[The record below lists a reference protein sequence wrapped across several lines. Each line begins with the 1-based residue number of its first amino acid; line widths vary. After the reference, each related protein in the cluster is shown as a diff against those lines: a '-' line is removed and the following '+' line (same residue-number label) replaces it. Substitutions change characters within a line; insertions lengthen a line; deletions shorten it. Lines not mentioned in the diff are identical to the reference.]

1 MTSIAVSLA
10 ARRAYAERIGNEG
23 GQAPWWDIV
32 VLTASSQRQA
42 DWYGDEIARRR
53 SQGKIPPA
61 LYLVAPDP
69 SGRRVGSGGAT
80 LNALCALEPQLARG
94 WRDSRVLIVHSG
106 GDARRLPQYS
116 ISGKLFGPLP
126 VKTPWGDVSTVF
138 DEFLA
143 LSCGWVERLPSGLV
157 VASGDVVLTFDAGA
171 LNWSRSGATGV
182 ALRQPVEVGSQHGVY
197 IADPGGRV
205 YAFLQKPTA
214 AEIAAAG
221 GMLAGGMVAVDSGLI
236 RFDPDIAA
244 RLAKLGADAGADVPF
259 MDLYRHFTLALS
271 GQWKLSEDE
280 HWAIRELHA
289 TLAGQPFWCSV
300 LDGDFTHVGATQAFH
315 KLLTGDTSFSRLYEA
330 RQRIEIAGPE
340 GVRSAGIIVDSV
352 LAPGS
357 ELGVDAVAIE
367 CDLKAPVTIGRGAI
381 LHGAW
386 GLSEA
391 VEVPDATVVHQIPVA
406 MPGQPPGVVVR
417 VYGVEDDPKSADW
430 FGHPLAE
437 HLARLGLD
445 AEAVW
450 PGVPHLERILW
461 NAELFPVGP
470 VADAWRAARWLIG
483 SAGGYSA
490 EEWRRT
496 PRLSLAGSAQ
506 WADRR
511 CASELH
517 LRRMHSAWERTAV
530 SLARRGA
537 DIGPL
542 LANAPGVL
550 PLAVAGREVEA
561 EAARMPEGSATTAAS
576 HYYRASL
583 FFAKAGLLEEAD
595 RLQAAAFERVRD
607 AVNAGAADRGAW
619 GPLGEWACDEVSVE
633 APPRIDLGG
642 GWSDTPP
649 FCLDWGGT
657 VLNIAVE
664 LNGACPIRTVMRRVA
679 EPEIRCSVRE
689 SAETVVYSTAEQV
702 LAPADPGSPFT
713 IPRMALV
720 LAGIVRAGQE
730 LRRVLRS
737 RGGGLEISTSVDLP
751 MGSGLGT
758 SSILSAT
765 VLRALAAMGGVT
777 LSDVALTDEVSC
789 LEQMMTTGG
798 GWQDQAG
805 GIFPGAKVV
814 TSGPG
819 LRQRLRVEPIRWSA
833 ERERE
838 FSQRLVLYNT
848 GIQRMAKNLLRQVVA
863 RYLARE
869 GDTVQA
875 LHGIKTLATEMAF
888 AMRDGE
894 WDYLG
899 DLLDR
904 HWRLNQILDPHTTN
918 APIDNLLARVRPFV
932 SGAKLAGAGGGGYL
946 ILLARDLE
954 AAAALRRELGEV
966 ESAAIAEQGLRVCER
981 PR

>member
-1 MTSIAVSLA
+1 
-10 ARRAYAERIGNEG
+10 
-23 GQAPWWDIV
+23 
-32 VLTASSQRQA
+32 
-42 DWYGDEIARRR
+42 
-53 SQGKIPPA
+53 
-61 LYLVAPDP
+61 
-69 SGRRVGSGGAT
+69 
-80 LNALCALEPQLARG
+80 
-94 WRDSRVLIVHSG
+94 
-106 GDARRLPQYS
+106 
-116 ISGKLFGPLP
+116 
-126 VKTPWGDVSTVF
+126 
-138 DEFLA
+138 
-143 LSCGWVERLPSGLV
+143 
-157 VASGDVVLTFDAGA
+157 
-171 LNWSRSGATGV
+171 
-182 ALRQPVEVGSQHGVY
+182 
-197 IADPGGRV
+197 
-205 YAFLQKPTA
+205 
-214 AEIAAAG
+214 
-221 GMLAGGMVAVDSGLI
+221 
-236 RFDPDIAA
+236 
-244 RLAKLGADAGADVPF
+244 
-259 MDLYRHFTLALS
+259 
-271 GQWKLSEDE
+271 
-280 HWAIRELHA
+280 
-289 TLAGQPFWCSV
+289 
-300 LDGDFTHVGATQAFH
+300 
-315 KLLTGDTSFSRLYEA
+315 
-330 RQRIEIAGPE
+330 
-340 GVRSAGIIVDSV
+340 
-352 LAPGS
+352 
-357 ELGVDAVAIE
+357 
-367 CDLKAPVTIGRGAI
+367 
-381 LHGAW
+381 
-386 GLSEA
+386 
-391 VEVPDATVVHQIPVA
+391 
-406 MPGQPPGVVVR
+406 MPGQPAGVVVR

-430 FGHPLAE
+430 FGRPLAE

-450 PGVPHLERILW
+450 PGVPHAERILW

-470 VADAWRAARWLIG
+470 VADAWRAARWLMG

-496 PRLSLAGSAQ
+496 SRLSLAGSAQ

-583 FFAKAGLLEEAD
+583 FFAKAGLLEDAD

-619 GPLGEWACDEVSVE
+619 GPLGEWASDEVSVE

-664 LNGACPIRTVMRRVA
+664 LNGACPIRTVMRRIA

-720 LAGIVRAGQE
+720 LAGIVKPGQE

-737 RGGGLEISTSVDLP
+737 RGGGLEISTRVDLP

-765 VLRALAAMGGVT
+765 VLRAMAAMGGAT

-918 APIDNLLARVRPFV
+918 APIDNLLARVRPFI

-946 ILLARDLE
+946 ILLARDPE
-954 AAAALRRELGEV
+954 AAAALRGELGEV
-966 ESAAIAEQGLRVCER
+966 ESAAIAQQGLRVCAR

>member
-1 MTSIAVSLA
+1 
-10 ARRAYAERIGNEG
+10 
-23 GQAPWWDIV
+23 
-32 VLTASSQRQA
+32 
-42 DWYGDEIARRR
+42 
-53 SQGKIPPA
+53 
-61 LYLVAPDP
+61 
-69 SGRRVGSGGAT
+69 
-80 LNALCALEPQLARG
+80 
-94 WRDSRVLIVHSG
+94 
-106 GDARRLPQYS
+106 
-116 ISGKLFGPLP
+116 
-126 VKTPWGDVSTVF
+126 
-138 DEFLA
+138 
-143 LSCGWVERLPSGLV
+143 
-157 VASGDVVLTFDAGA
+157 
-171 LNWSRSGATGV
+171 
-182 ALRQPVEVGSQHGVY
+182 
-197 IADPGGRV
+197 
-205 YAFLQKPTA
+205 
-214 AEIAAAG
+214 
-221 GMLAGGMVAVDSGLI
+221 
-236 RFDPDIAA
+236 
-244 RLAKLGADAGADVPF
+244 
-259 MDLYRHFTLALS
+259 
-271 GQWKLSEDE
+271 
-280 HWAIRELHA
+280 
-289 TLAGQPFWCSV
+289 
-300 LDGDFTHVGATQAFH
+300 
-315 KLLTGDTSFSRLYEA
+315 
-330 RQRIEIAGPE
+330 
-340 GVRSAGIIVDSV
+340 
-352 LAPGS
+352 
-357 ELGVDAVAIE
+357 
-367 CDLKAPVTIGRGAI
+367 
-381 LHGAW
+381 
-386 GLSEA
+386 
-391 VEVPDATVVHQIPVA
+391 
-406 MPGQPPGVVVR
+406 
-417 VYGVEDDPKSADW
+417 
-430 FGHPLAE
+430 
-437 HLARLGLD
+437 
-445 AEAVW
+445 
-450 PGVPHLERILW
+450 
-461 NAELFPVGP
+461 
-470 VADAWRAARWLIG
+470 
-483 SAGGYSA
+483 
-490 EEWRRT
+490 
-496 PRLSLAGSAQ
+496 
-506 WADRR
+506 
-511 CASELH
+511 
-517 LRRMHSAWERTAV
+517 
-530 SLARRGA
+530 
-537 DIGPL
+537 
-542 LANAPGVL
+542 
-550 PLAVAGREVEA
+550 
-561 EAARMPEGSATTAAS
+561 
-576 HYYRASL
+576 
-583 FFAKAGLLEEAD
+583 
-595 RLQAAAFERVRD
+595 
-607 AVNAGAADRGAW
+607 
-619 GPLGEWACDEVSVE
+619 
-633 APPRIDLGG
+633 
-642 GWSDTPP
+642 
-649 FCLDWGGT
+649 
-657 VLNIAVE
+657 
-664 LNGACPIRTVMRRVA
+664 MRRVA

-720 LAGIVRAGQE
+720 LAGIVKPGQE

-946 ILLARDLE
+946 ILLARDPE